1 MGGRRARVVLAMAT
15 GTAGIQFKKYHGL
28 GNDFVLIDNRHQ
40 SEPVLSPE
48 VRRSTWL
55 YLSIYPVSW
64 TPYFWLARNLTQ
76 LSRCRRVA
84 SCAIGTLAS
93 GETV

>member
-48 VRRSTWL
+48 VRRSAWL
-55 YLSIYPVSW
+55 YLSIYPVSLY
-64 TPYFWLARNLTQ
+64 PSILCPGRPISGSLAISHN
-76 LSRCRRVA
+76 SHGA
-84 SCAIGTLAS
+84 
-93 GETV
+93 GELQAVR